1 MLECPCCAWP
11 EVGFPERD
19 DTYCNYESGR
29 ADQCAAVVWTAILAS
44 APNHQ
49 GILDVSIGQA
59 LPVGYSHRREVS
71 EMDSIR
77 WAVLGAGRFGSIHAR
92 ALQNMT
98 GVELVALCTRNTQH
112 RQQVTHGFPGVEVM
126 SDASQLLARQ
136 DVDTVTIAT
145 HWQDHRDLTLQAFAA
160 GKNVLLEKP
169 LAPSRNECLE
179 VLAAARNAEGI
190 FMVGHVCRFDPRIS
204 LAQQAIL
211 AGRIGKVVSMS
222 AKRNLPVNAPLRL
235 DKISPLMGDGV
246 HDADLMMWFT
256 RSVPSRVYG
265 RQLHFGK
272 TRFPEAGWAVL
283 EFGDQAVGVIETHWG
298 LPANVSTLIDARME
312 IVGTEGKLEIDCSHT
327 GLELVDAE
335 GTKRQDTSY
344 WPLQHGQ
351 VGGALRSE
359 LEYFAECVRKQQ
371 APEVVTPIE
380 AARAVI
386 VMEAAEASA
395 AQGQPVELAWPVS

>member
-1 MLECPCCAWP
+1 
-11 EVGFPERD
+11 
-19 DTYCNYESGR
+19 
-29 ADQCAAVVWTAILAS
+29 
-44 APNHQ
+44 
-49 GILDVSIGQA
+49 
-59 LPVGYSHRREVS
+59 
-71 EMDSIR
+71 MDSIR

-92 ALQNMT
+92 ALQDMA
-98 GVELVALCTRNTQH
+98 GVELVALCTRNPQH
-112 RQQVTHGFPGVEVM
+112 QQQVAGDFPGVEVM
-126 SDASQLLARQ
+126 SDADQLLTRD

-145 HWQDHRDLTLQAFAA
+145 HWRDHRDLALQALAA

-169 LAPSRNECLE
+169 LAPSKSECLE
-179 VLAAARNAEGI
+179 VLAAARSAEGV
-190 FMVGHVCRFDPRIS
+190 FMVGHVCRFDPRVS

-211 AGRIGKVVSMS
+211 SGRIGKVLSMS

-256 RSVPSRVYG
+256 GNAPTRVYG
-265 RQLHFGK
+265 RQLHSRK
-272 TRFPEAGWAVL
+272 TRFPEAGWAIL
-283 EFGDQAVGVIETHWG
+283 EFGDQAIGVIETHWG

-327 GLELVDAE
+327 GLELLDAD
-335 GTKRQDTSY
+335 GARMQDTSY
-344 WPLQHGQ
+344 WPVQHGQ

-359 LEYFAECVRKQQ
+359 LDYFAECVRRQH

-395 AQGQPVELAWPVS
+395 AQGQPVELTWPLS